1 MNLEEKDDLLLK
13 LHILKIRGVN
23 MEDFDSNTPID
34 KLKQIYLES
43 LNNLKIIEDSETRK
57 IILGKIKF
65 IKSQDVWK
73 KFETNNDDYSDFGI
87 QELTDVYHSMLD
99 KLNITDEQVNNCCQL
114 INIFVMI
121 NQIQNFKGL

>member
-1 MNLEEKDDLLLK
+1 
-13 LHILKIRGVN
+13 